1 VAYTDSATHFL
12 HTDTATHFTFPV
24 CQYCLFVG
32 VLAEL
37 LKMVSQMQE
46 VVVIYMERVQ
56 QKTYVPRFSY
66 GHGLLRDDGGPNRL
80 FFTYLLGD
88 DALAI
93 NFLQDAKLIRS
104 QVLCDH

>member
-1 VAYTDSATHFL
+1 
-12 HTDTATHFTFPV
+12 V
-24 CQYCLFVG
+24 C

-37 LKMVSQMQE
+37 LKMVSQMQA
-46 VVVIYMERVQ
+46 VVVKCMERVQ

-66 GHGLLRDDGGPNRL
+66 GRGLLRDDSGPNRL

-93 NFLQDAKLIRS
+93 SFLQDAKLAIVLGASLNIFTTRTLVRIGFRS
-104 QVLCDH
+104 CMSTK